1 MKPIVLIEIIFAL
14 LFLYRSVLSFLILI
28 HKKQIIDEQSY
39 IYLMYLTF
47 VCLIVALTKNVIV
60 GYVGVCL
67 TPLVLIIYF
76 LIIKKRVYWI
86 VNGMETNL
94 SSYGNALIEM
104 DEKYKDGYYMK
115 NRVLMR
121 KVEGKIEVK
130 FENVSLEEKEK
141 ILHLFKSVAKQH
153 AKGFNGRQFIYLLL
167 NLGVFILAV
176 AFFVVSL

>member
-14 LFLYRSVLSFLILI
+14 LFLYRSVLSLLILI

-76 LIIKKRVYWI
+76 LIIP
-86 VNGMETNL
+86 VNIKYIL
-94 SSYGNALIEM
+94 S
-104 DEKYKDGYYMK
+104 
-115 NRVLMR
+115 
-121 KVEGKIEVK
+121 
-130 FENVSLEEKEK
+130 
-141 ILHLFKSVAKQH
+141 
-153 AKGFNGRQFIYLLL
+153 
-167 NLGVFILAV
+167 
-176 AFFVVSL
+176 